1 MFFYCHANHVAK
13 FLRLFVPPEA
23 HVEDHVVEPLVPIS
37 LFSADLAR
45 PQPMVQDEKSK
56 KLYFSVNNPFL
67 GDLFRELNSLF
78 DESVQRVH
86 LREVCQVVVA
96 EQALEGVGGVAQN
109 GEQLGVVSKVRPGKG
124 GIRLRSVTHF
134 ERFNSQY
141 EILAPLVVHGVDVVE
156 APAFKLVLPGWV
168 AELQATHTNN
178 FAWVKRKHLKQFTV
192 FTPRLCPGR
201 RH

>member
-1 MFFYCHANHVAK
+1 MVFFV
-13 FLRLFVPPEA
+13 
-23 HVEDHVVEPLVPIS
+23 
-37 LFSADLAR
+37 
-45 PQPMVQDEKSK
+45 K
-56 KLYFSVNNPFL
+56 KKYLFL